1 MQVFREKEEIKKAI
15 QKAKS
20 EDQSI
25 GLVPT
30 MGALHEGHLSLV
42 ENAMK
47 ETNQVIV
54 SIFVNPTQ
62 FDNRDDLEKYP
73 RTPEKDLDL
82 LLELLKDKPG
92 DLWVF
97 FPSANELYGDTV
109 LSENFDFEGLDSVM
123 EGKYRNGHFDG
134 VGTVVKR
141 LFEVLTPDK
150 AFFGEKDFQQ
160 LQIIRKLTEKT
171 GLPVEIVGCPILRE
185 KSGLARSSRNE
196 RLSSRNREKA
206 AFIYETLK
214 DVKGLF
220 GTKSAQYI
228 TNWVEERFAN
238 YPYLKLEYFE
248 IADSRTLEKI
258 NKKRK
263 GNQYRAFIA
272 AYADDIRLIDNIALD
287 N

>member
-1 MQVFREKEEIKKAI
+1 MQIFREKDPLVQAI
-15 QKAKS
+15 QKVKS
-20 EDQSI
+20 EGKSI

-42 ENAMK
+42 KNALK
-47 ETNQVIV
+47 ESDQVVV

-62 FDNRDDLEKYP
+62 FNNPDDLEKYP
-73 RTPEKDLDL
+73 RDLEKDL
-82 LLELLKDKPG
+82 ELLSSLG
-92 DLWVF
+92 DIWVF
-97 FPSANELYGDTV
+97 TPAAGELYGEKI
-109 LSENFDFEGLDSVM
+109 LSERFDFEGLEAVM
-123 EGKYRNGHFDG
+123 EGKFRNGHFDG

-141 LFEVLTPDK
+141 LFEIVTPNK

-160 LQIIRKLTEKT
+160 LQIVRKLTEKT

-185 KSGLARSSRNE
+185 ESGLARSSRNE
-196 RLSSRNREKA
+196 RLSDQNRKKA

-214 DVKGLF
+214 EAKELF
-220 GTKSAQYI
+220 GTESANYI
-228 TNWVEERFAN
+228 TEWVEKKFQEHPF
-238 YPYLKLEYFE
+238 LELEYFE
-248 IADSRTLEKI
+248 IADSKTLKKI
-258 NKKRK
+258 THKEK

>member
-1 MQVFREKEEIKKAI
+1 MQVFREKEVIKKAI

-20 EDQSI
+20 EGQSI

-42 ENAMK
+42 ENALK
-47 ETNQVIV
+47 ETDQVVV

-62 FDNRDDLEKYP
+62 FDNPEDLEKYP
-73 RTPEKDLDL
+73 RTPEKDLR
-82 LLELLKDKPG
+82 LLKTM
-92 DLWVF
+92 LHEIWVF
-97 FPSANELYGDTV
+97 YPEATELYGSNIN
-109 LSENFDFEGLDSVM
+109 SERFDFEGLDSVM

-141 LFEVLTPDK
+141 LFQIITPDK

-160 LQIIRKLTEKT
+160 LQIIRKLTQKT

-196 RLSSRNREKA
+196 RLSSQNREKA

-220 GTKSAQYI
+220 GTESADYI
-228 TNWVEERFAN
+228 TSWVGKRFEN
-238 YPYLKLEYFE
+238 HPYLKLEYFE
-248 IADSRTLEKI
+248 IADSRTLKKI
-258 NKKRK
+258 NRK
-263 GNQYRAFIA
+263 IKGKQYRAFIA
-272 AYADDIRLIDNIALD
+272 AYADDIRLIDNIAL
-287 N
+287 NN